1 MSESSRE
8 ACFGGVKVS
17 KLCMDC
23 VCGCV
28 LASCGTVCMSLG
40 VVESGVMKVH
50 ITS

>member
-28 LASCGTVCMSLG
+28 LASLWHGMHV
-40 VVESGVMKVH
+40 SGGG
-50 ITS
+50 